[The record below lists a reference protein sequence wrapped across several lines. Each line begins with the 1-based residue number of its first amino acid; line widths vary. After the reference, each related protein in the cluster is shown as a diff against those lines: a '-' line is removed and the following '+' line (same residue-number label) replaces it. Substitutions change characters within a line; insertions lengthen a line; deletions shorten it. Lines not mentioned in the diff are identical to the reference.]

1 MKQIFKNTLPQ
12 EAAELLTEL
21 KRQKTKEL
29 KNNLNIL
36 KQLSLSEPH
45 LRQPSLS
52 FGLPSNKLYAA
63 LNNSLNER

>member
-12 EAAELLTEL
+12 EAEELLTEL
-21 KRQKTKEL
+21 KIQRTKEL
-29 KNNLNIL
+29 KNNLNVL

-52 FGLPSNKLYAA
+52 FSLPSNRLYAA